1 MLWDRRDDVVSFF
14 SKEGVGADAHLDA
27 RKGGGIARK
36 GGVLETKGG
45 VLETI
50 GGVLE
55 TKGGGTNRC
64 CGTEAV
70 LLSPVVSCLLVSPL
84 RHVTV
89 GDPGF

>member
-50 GGVLE
+50 GGV
-55 TKGGGTNRC
+55 
-64 CGTEAV
+64 
-70 LLSPVVSCLLVSPL
+70 
-84 RHVTV
+84 
-89 GDPGF
+89 